1 MKSRRSVDTELLY
14 RGNHIPGIAELPD
27 TPPIYHA
34 TAYAVKDTDDYDRA
48 NRGEKYFYNRTAN
61 PNRDCLG
68 EIISY
73 LEYGENTII
82 CIRYGGN
89 FHDLDRAAES
99 RRPYHSQSLDLWR
112 DY

>member
-48 NRGEKYFYNRTAN
+48 NRGEKYFYIA
-61 PNRDCLG
+61 PDKSPP
-68 EIISY
+68 I
-73 LEYGENTII
+73 
-82 CIRYGGN
+82 
-89 FHDLDRAAES
+89 
-99 RRPYHSQSLDLWR
+99 PSLVFFAVIA
-112 DY
+112 

>member
-48 NRGEKYFYNRTAN
+48 NRGEKYFYNRT
-61 PNRDCLG
+61 R
-68 EIISY
+68 IRSY
-73 LEYGENTII
+73 AHPVW
-82 CIRYGGN
+82 RQ
-89 FHDLDRAAES
+89 FP
-99 RRPYHSQSLDLWR
+99 RP
-112 DY
+112 

>member
-82 CIRYGGN
+82 CSSGICADIKKGIHHASNARCIP
-89 FHDLDRAAES
+89 FCES
-99 RRPYHSQSLDLWR
+99 ICRF
-112 DY
+112 

>member
-48 NRGEKYFYNRTAN
+48 NRGENIFIIGRRTPTGIVWERSSAIWSMG
-61 PNRDCLG
+61 R
-68 EIISY
+68 IRSY
-73 LEYGENTII
+73 AHPVW
-82 CIRYGGN
+82 RQ
-89 FHDLDRAAES
+89 FP
-99 RRPYHSQSLDLWR
+99 RP
-112 DY
+112 

>member
-1 MKSRRSVDTELLY
+1 MKSRRRVDTELLY
-14 RGNHIPGIAELPD
+14 RGHHIPGIAELPD

-82 CIRYGGN
+82 CSSGM
-89 FHDLDRAAES
+89 AAFP
-99 RRPYHSQSLDLWR
+99 RP
-112 DY
+112 